1 MKLYHQQVC
10 SVFVLGKGYVRITET
25 LLGHP
30 SFRDARRL
38 TASPVQADML
48 DDFYAYDE
56 DGTRYVWGRG
66 VSLLTSLTC
75 FPLCLLQGGG
85 GGGVRTLFKSSG
97 RDKEGSG
104 VGDEHVMSKVWLISS
119 SRLFLLLLLLHKAV
133 VWSLQIKA
141 SINKIAKL
149 VFYKNKFLTC
159 RSLLIFGQQQEADNR
174 VVVRYKWKCPCL
186 VTQCNY
192 DGCTDCSSCCY
203 FFLLLLLFCS

>member
-1 MKLYHQQVC
+1 MY
-10 SVFVLGKGYVRITET
+10 
-25 LLGHP
+25 
-30 SFRDARRL
+30 
-38 TASPVQADML
+38 PVI
-48 DDFYAYDE
+48 
-56 DGTRYVWGRG
+56 VWLREVWVVYLCDNYEHGCWCYCKAKW
-66 VSLLTSLTC
+66 SLTC
-75 FPLCLLQGGG
+75 FPLCLLQGG

-159 RSLLIFGQQQEADNR
+159 RSLLNIWFQGSF
-174 VVVRYKWKCPCL
+174 L
-186 VTQCNY
+186 L
-192 DGCTDCSSCCY
+192 SSCSY
-203 FFLLLLLFCS
+203 MQLFFPTGN